1 MWQHNTE
8 KESLNV
14 SSYWSQLLID
24 GHLRGWRRAHMETCG
39 WMQMTSD
46 LANSHPDETW
56 TTYRT
61 SSAAVW
67 QVKLMEMNEEQL
79 QDHADISTEACFL
92 GLLGHLIMCFI
103 SDFFC
108 TRNIPYQVHV
118 NDAYWLLWP
127 YIILSL
133 NFIIFFRND
142 CFKCCPLWFFF
153 CLSASPAA
161 CFSLDSVEILYRT
174 FKEKPIDII
183 YNIY

>member
-67 QVKLMEMNEEQL
+67 QVKLMEMNKSSYRIMQ
-79 QDHADISTEACFL
+79 IS
-92 GLLGHLIMCFI
+92 LLRPVFWDYWDTLLCVLYQI
-103 SDFFC
+103 FFC

-133 NFIIFFRND
+133 NFIIFFGND

-161 CFSLDSVEILYRT
+161 CFSLDSVEILHRT